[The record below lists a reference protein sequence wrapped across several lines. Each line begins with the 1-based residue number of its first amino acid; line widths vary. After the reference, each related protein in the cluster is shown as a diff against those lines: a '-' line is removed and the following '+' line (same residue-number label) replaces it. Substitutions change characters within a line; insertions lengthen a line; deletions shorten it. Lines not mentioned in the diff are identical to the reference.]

1 MSWLTFFYEEPILIH
16 LGTWI
21 SVGDIQIN
29 YGLLLDSLS
38 MTVMVPVGIVTLCVL
53 FYALDYMKHD
63 PNRNRFYIIL
73 SVFAI
78 FMTILVI
85 SENYVMMFIGWEFV
99 GVVSY
104 LLISF
109 WNTRIA
115 AMKSA
120 LSAILLNRMG
130 DTLFVICI
138 GCMISYFHAVDFETI
153 ELISPH
159 VDTLLLNSLAIMLLI
174 AATAKSAQLGLHGW
188 LLSAM
193 EGRSTC
199 LELII
204 QNRFIPLLNPLLQ
217 SGRHNLKGHIKEL
230 FICYPEGGIRNY
242 STSHKEWKRTK
253 DGGNYIW
260 VYDINTLE
268 LINNEPYISKSEC
281 SRDLNITRGTIRKY
295 IDDNKLY
302 KYKYIFSYKELTK
315 DELLSYNNNPNKISS
330 KTLEI
335 ITGELLGDG
344 HIRKSTN
351 NSARLEFTFSSK
363 ILSYVNYLKFN
374 VLSEIC
380 TDSSPTPWPKN
391 NPTQYWFSSINLP
404 ILKELHEQW
413 YILNPPY
420 LREGAHNDNT
430 SLNKNKYIKILPNNI
445 YDLLTPRGIAHWFM
459 GDGYYH
465 THKDTIVFCTDSF
478 SLNEVE
484 TLINILNN
492 KFNIKSSPHR
502 RKYYDPNMN
511 EIIHYRICISWKDL
525 NKFINLVKPYMI
537 PEMYYKLGIES

>member
-193 EGRSTC
+193 EGIARNNQP
-199 LELII
+199 LKRLIP
-204 QNRFIPLLNPLLQ
+204 QLNPLLHRG
-217 SGRHNLKGHIKEL
+217 SHFLNGHIKQL
-230 FICYPEGGIRNY
+230 IIPPVGAIIKY

-302 KYKYIFSYKELTK
+302 KYKYIFSYKELSK
-315 DELLSYNNNPNKISS
+315 DELLLYNNNINKISP
-330 KTLEI
+330 KLLEI

-363 ILSYVNYLKFN
+363 ILYYINYLKFN
-374 VLSEIC
+374 ALSEIC
-380 TDSSPTPWPKN
+380 TDTPPTPWPKDD
-391 NPTQYWFSSINLP
+391 PTQYWFGSISLP
-404 ILKELHEQW
+404 VLNDLHKQW
-413 YILNPPY
+413 YICPP
-420 LREGAHNDNT
+420 EGGRNKNNT
-430 SLNKNKYIKILPNNI
+430 SSNKYIKILPNNI
-445 YDLLTPRGIAHWFM
+445 YDLLTARSIAHWLM
-459 GDGYYH
+459 GDGYFDND
-465 THKDTIVFCTDSF
+465 KQTIFFCTDCF

-484 TLINILNN
+484 TLINILNH
-492 KFNIKSSPHR
+492 KFNIKSTLHP
-502 RKYYDPNMN
+502 RKYIDKYLNN
-511 EIIHYRICISWKDL
+511 IIHYRIKLDRLDL
-525 NKFINLVKPYMI
+525 DKFINLVKPYMI
-537 PEMYYKLGIES
+537 PEMYYKLDINS

>member
-38 MTVMVPVGIVTLCVL
+38 MIVMVPVGIVTLCVL

-193 EGRSTC
+193 EGQAKYNQP
-199 LELII
+199 LE
-204 QNRFIPLLNPLLQ
+204 RVIPQLNPLLHRG
-217 SGRHNLKGHIKEL
+217 SHFLKGHIKQL
-230 FICYPEGGIRNY
+230 IIPLVGAIRKY
-242 STSHKEWKRTK
+242 STSHKEWKKTK

-302 KYKYIFSYKELTK
+302 KYKYIFSYKELSK

-330 KTLEI
+330 KLLEI

-380 TDSSPTPWPKN
+380 TDTPPTPWPKDD
-391 NPTQYWFSSINLP
+391 PTQYWFGSISLP
-404 ILKELHEQW
+404 VLNDLHKQW
-413 YILNPPY
+413 YICPP
-420 LREGAHNDNT
+420 EGGRNKNNT
-430 SLNKNKYIKILPNNI
+430 SSNKYIKILPNNI

-502 RKYYDPNMN
+502 RKYYDQNMN
-511 EIIHYRICISWKDL
+511 EIIHYRICINRIDT

-537 PEMYYKLGIES
+537 PEMYYKLGI